1 MAEII
6 VWIEHLVSNIP
17 LPILEVWGRFSF
29 LLGSIIS
36 IFAFTG
42 FTFRNGKT
50 FRISR
55 EVWNWNLTSFY
66 WFLIT
71 FVSIFLTGYLGSFIV
86 LIPGAQ
92 TLESLKD
99 LSVFLCLNFFGY
111 PALLAVPFAYGLSDL
126 IEGVPPEF
134 LWDWLPGYFI
144 NPSLFWLSYQM
155 IGKSPD
161 FRKFRIWV
169 YYLLF
174 VILFLILEP
183 FLWGYLCS
191 EQFGAEI
198 SYHTVSSALLFT
210 TGITWILAP
219 FTMVFAFPLVRRLGF
234 FWAEVPDQ
242 VKEVTLSEPITIWK
256 SGPDEFETLQPD
268 LEIRTGISLQLFIV
282 TPFVCLVLFLV
293 GVTAYVTLKNAEGS
307 AYQMVEVLHRQW
319 SKNINLSLDRYLSEI
334 TSSSKKNYDT
344 PGLIE
349 VLDVSKVNTYGRVF
363 LLDEHLNPLASL
375 SSEVGKTRLLET
387 VRVELKKLGNE
398 INTSEKRF
406 SFAIVTRKPLS
417 RENWNAMVTIYTHP
431 NLKEKT
437 YLITL
442 FPYSFYLSGVISG
455 NSESAMVFAW
465 AILLSLV
472 LAIVV
477 AEFVTRPVLSFAKA
491 SKSLARGDWDIP
503 VGESM
508 IAELKDLSEALR
520 FMSSELKQ
528 SFKRVEESQRLVM
541 ETNSNLE
548 EKIGQRTEAL
558 IESNRSLVEMIETK
572 EKILIDLHK
581 TQTQLLMSEKLA
593 ALGQFA
599 AGITHELNT
608 PLGAITSSV
617 RAMSEIIKNDIINLP
632 DFLESLNLSER
643 EDFRHLLQMGVSFG
657 SRNSGLLS
665 RAEKK
670 ERLGILNSHQI
681 ENPEEIIEDLTSLGI
696 LQLEDPLLKILKKP
710 KSGIIL
716 QNVLILGSLYRLV
729 YIVQTATEK
738 ASHVV
743 NALKHYLYT
752 DRSETETNFQNVHIP
767 TELDSILTLYQ
778 TKIKNDVE
786 ITKFYTTADYCLAE
800 RDKLNQVW
808 INLINNALQAMDYKG
823 KIKISVTSNTN
834 FVITAIHDTGKGIA
848 PEIHDKI
855 FLPFFTTKKHG
866 EGIGLGLDICKQI
879 VEKMKGTIE
888 FSSDDM
894 GTEFRVY
901 LPKAQEGERD

>member
-6 VWIEHLVSNIP
+6 VWIEQIVSNIP
-17 LPILEVWGRFSF
+17 LPILEVWGRFAF
-29 LLGSIIS
+29 LLGSILS

-42 FTFRNGKT
+42 FTFRNGKL

-71 FVSIFLTGYLGSFIV
+71 FVFIFLTGYLGSSIV

-144 NPSLFWLSYQM
+144 NPTIFWLSYQM

-161 FRKFRIWV
+161 FRKLRVWV
-169 YYLLF
+169 YYFVFVLIFLF
-174 VILFLILEP
+174 LEP
-183 FLWGYLCS
+183 FLWGFLCS

-210 TGITWILAP
+210 TGITWVLAP
-219 FTMVFAFPLVRRLGF
+219 FVMLVTYPVVRRFGL
-234 FWAEVPDQ
+234 FWAEVPGQ
-242 VKEVTLSEPITIWK
+242 VKEVTLSDPQKIWK
-256 SGPDEFETLQPD
+256 SGPTDWEIIQPEPD
-268 LEIRTGISLQLFIV
+268 VRTGISLQLFIV
-282 TPFVCLVLFLV
+282 APFVFLVLVLV
-293 GVTAYVTLKNAEGS
+293 GVTAYVTLKNAENS
-307 AYQMVEVLHRQW
+307 AFQMVEVLHRQW
-319 SKNINLSLDRYLSEI
+319 SKNINLSLDRYLSALPK
-334 TSSSKKNYDT
+334 SSNQDFNPKDLVS
-344 PGLIE
+344 
-349 VLDVSKVNTYGRVF
+349 VLDDSKVNAQGRVF
-363 LLDEHLNPLASL
+363 LLDESLNPLASL
-375 SSEVGKTRLLET
+375 SVDQGKTRLQET

-398 INTSEKRF
+398 INTTEKKF
-406 SFAIVTRKPLS
+406 SFAMVTKKPLS
-417 RENWNAMVTIYTHP
+417 RENWNAMVTIYHHP
-431 NLKEKT
+431 NIKERT

-442 FPYSFYLSGVISG
+442 FPYSFYQSGVITG

-472 LAIVV
+472 LAAVL

-491 SKSLARGDWDIP
+491 SKSLAKGNWDIP

-508 IAELKDLSEALR
+508 IAELKDLSEAFR

-528 SFKRVEESQRLVM
+528 SFERVEESQRLVM

-548 EKIGQRTEAL
+548 DKIGQRTEAL

-581 TQTQLLMSEKLA
+581 TQTQLLLSEKLA

-617 RAMSEIIKNDIINLP
+617 RAMSEILKNDIINLP
-632 DFLESLNLSER
+632 DFLESLDVSER
-643 EDFRHLLQMGVSFG
+643 EDFRYLLHLSVSFG
-657 SRNSGLLS
+657 TRNSGILN
-665 RAEKK
+665 RTEKK
-670 ERLGILNSHQI
+670 ERLGILNSYQI
-681 ENPEEIIEDLTSLGI
+681 ENPEEVVEDLTSLGI
-696 LQLEDPLLKILKKP
+696 LQFEEPLLKMLKKP
-710 KSGIIL
+710 RSGIIL
-716 QNVLILGSLYRLV
+716 QNVLVLGSLYRLV
-729 YIVQTATEK
+729 YVIQTATEK

-752 DRSETETNFQNVHIP
+752 DRLETETNFQNVHIP
-767 TELDSILTLYQ
+767 SELDSILTLYQ

-786 ITKFYTTADYCLAE
+786 ITKLYNATDYCLAE

-808 INLINNALQAMDYKG
+808 INIINNALQAMDYRG
-823 KIKISVTSNTN
+823 KLKISVSSDEVS
-834 FVITAIHDTGKGIA
+834 VITSIQDTGKGIA
-848 PEIHDKI
+848 PEIRDKI

-879 VEKMKGTIE
+879 VEKMKGSIE
-888 FSSDDM
+888 FSSDEN
-894 GTEFRVY
+894 GTTFTVS
-901 LPKAQEGERD
+901 LPKVQRGEKD

>member
-1 MAEII
+1 MAPII
-6 VWIEHLVSNIP
+6 VWIEQIVSNIP
-17 LPILEVWGRFSF
+17 LPILEVWGRFAF

-42 FTFRNGKT
+42 FTFRNGKS

-71 FVSIFLTGYLGSFIV
+71 FVSIFVTGYLGSSIV

-144 NPSLFWLSYQM
+144 NPTMFWLSYQM

-169 YYLLF
+169 YYFLF
-174 VILFLILEP
+174 VLLFLILEP
-183 FLWGYLCS
+183 FLWGFLCS

-198 SYHTVSSALLFT
+198 SYRTVSSALLFT

-219 FTMVFAFPLVRRLGF
+219 FVMFVTFPIIRKIGF
-234 FWAEVPDQ
+234 FWAEVPGQ
-242 VKEVTLSEPITIWK
+242 VKEVTLSDPQTIWK
-256 SGPDEFETLQPD
+256 SGPKEWDILQPESD
-268 LEIRTGISLQLFIV
+268 TRTGISLQLFIV
-282 TPFVCLVLFLV
+282 TPFVLLVLFLV
-293 GVTAYVTLKNAEGS
+293 GVTAYVTLKNAENS

-319 SKNINLSLDRYLSEI
+319 SKNINLSFDRYLSELPK
-334 TSSSKKNYDT
+334 SSIQNFD
-344 PGLIE
+344 PIDLVQ
-349 VLDVSKVNTYGRVF
+349 VLDESKVNNHGHVF

-375 SSEVGKTRLLET
+375 SMGLGKTRLQET

-398 INTSEKRF
+398 IYTSEKRF
-406 SFAIVTRKPLS
+406 SFAIVTKKPLS

-442 FPYSFYLSGVISG
+442 FPNSFYLSGVISG

-465 AILLSLV
+465 AILLSLL
-472 LAIVV
+472 LAVV
-477 AEFVTRPVLSFAKA
+477 IAEFVTRPVLSFAKA
-491 SKSLARGDWDIP
+491 SKSLAKGDWDIP

-508 IAELKDLSEALR
+508 IAELKDLSEAFR

-528 SFKRVEESQRLVM
+528 SFERVEESQRLVM

-548 EKIGQRTEAL
+548 DKIGQRTEAL

-581 TQTQLLMSEKLA
+581 TQTQLLQSEKLA

-617 RAMSEIIKNDIINLP
+617 HTMSEILKNDVTSLP
-632 DFLESLNLSER
+632 EFLESLNVSER
-643 EDFRHLLQMGVSFG
+643 DDFRHLLHMSVSFG
-657 SRNSGLLS
+657 SRNSGLLN
-665 RAEKK
+665 RMEKK

-681 ENPEEIIEDLTSLGI
+681 ENPEEMMDDLASLGI
-696 LQLEDPLLKILKKP
+696 LQLDEPLLKILKKP
-710 KSGIIL
+710 RTGIIL

-729 YIVQTATEK
+729 YVVQTATEK
-738 ASHVV
+738 AAHVV

-752 DRSETETNFQNVHIP
+752 DRLETETNFQKVHIP

-786 ITKFYTTADYCLAE
+786 ITKLYTTTDYCLAE

-808 INLINNALQAMDYKG
+808 INIINNALQAMDYRG
-823 KIKISVTSNTN
+823 KLRISVSSNEDT
-834 FVITAIHDTGKGIA
+834 VITSIHDTGKGIA
-848 PEIHDKI
+848 VEIRDKI

-879 VEKMKGTIE
+879 VEKMRGSIE
-888 FSSDDM
+888 FSSDEN

-901 LPKAQEGERD
+901 LPKAEKGERD

>member
-71 FVSIFLTGYLGSFIV
+71 FVSIFLTGYLGSSIV

-161 FRKFRIWV
+161 FRKVRIWV
-169 YYLLF
+169 YYFLF
-174 VILFLILEP
+174 VFLFFILEP

-198 SYHTVSSALLFT
+198 SYHTISSALIFT

-219 FTMVFAFPLVRRLGF
+219 FVMLFVYPLVRRLGF

-256 SGPDEFETLQPD
+256 SGPDEFETLQAD
-268 LEIRTGISLQLFIV
+268 LETRTGISLQLFIV

-293 GVTAYVTLKNAEGS
+293 GVTAYVTLKNAEQS
-307 AYQMVEVLHRQW
+307 AFQMVEVLHRQW
-319 SKNINLSLDRYLSEI
+319 SKNINLSLDRYLSELPL
-334 TSSSKKNYDT
+334 SDKKNYDMS
-344 PGLIE
+344 GLID
-349 VLDVSKVNTYGRVF
+349 VLEVSKVNTYGRVF
-363 LLDEHLNPLASL
+363 LLDEHLNPMASL

-398 INTSEKRF
+398 INTAEKRF
-406 SFAIVTRKPLS
+406 SFAIVTKKPLA

-442 FPYSFYLSGVISG
+442 FPYSFYLSGVITG

-465 AILLSLV
+465 AILLSLL
-472 LAIVV
+472 LAIVL
-477 AEFVTRPVLSFAKA
+477 AEFVTRPVLSFANA
-491 SKSLARGDWDIP
+491 SKSLAKGDWDIP

-508 IAELKDLSEALR
+508 IAELKDLSVALR

-528 SFKRVEESQRLVM
+528 SFERVEESQRLVM

-581 TQTQLLMSEKLA
+581 TQTQLLLSEKLA

-617 RAMSEIIKNDIINLP
+617 RAMSEIIKNDITNLP
-632 DFLESLNLSER
+632 DFLESLDHSER
-643 EDFRHLLQMGVSFG
+643 EDFRQLLHMGVSFG
-657 SRNSGLLS
+657 SRNSGLLN

-681 ENPEEIIEDLTSLGI
+681 ENPEEMIEDLTSLGI
-696 LQLEDPLLKILKKP
+696 LQLEEPLLKILKKP
-710 KSGIIL
+710 RSGIIL

-786 ITKFYTTADYCLAE
+786 ITKFYSTADYCLAE

-808 INLINNALQAMDYKG
+808 INLINNALQAMDYRG
-823 KIKISVTSNTN
+823 KLKITVSSNADS
-834 FVITAIHDTGKGIA
+834 VITSIHDSGKGIA
-848 PEIHDKI
+848 PEIRDKI

-888 FSSDDM
+888 FSSDDT
-894 GTEFRVY
+894 GTEFRVC
-901 LPKAQEGERD
+901 LPKAREGERD

>member
-198 SYHTVSSALLFT
+198 SYHTISSALIFT

-219 FTMVFAFPLVRRLGF
+219 FAMVFVFPLVRRLGF

-256 SGPDEFETLQPD
+256 SGPDEFETVQPD

-319 SKNINLSLDRYLSEI
+319 SKNINLSLDRYLSETAI
-334 TSSSKKNYDT
+334 SSKKNYDT

-349 VLDVSKVNTYGRVF
+349 VLDVSKVNTHGRVF

-572 EKILIDLHK
+572 EKILNDLHK

-632 DFLESLNLSER
+632 DFLEALNLSER

-752 DRSETETNFQNVHIP
+752 DRSESETNFQNVHIP

>member
-1 MAEII
+1 MVEII
-6 VWIEHLVSNIP
+6 VWIELVISNIP

-71 FVSIFLTGYLGSFIV
+71 FVTIFLTGYLGSSIV

-144 NPSLFWLSYQM
+144 NPSLFWISYQM

-169 YYLLF
+169 YYFLFVLLF
-174 VILFLILEP
+174 LFLEP

-219 FTMVFAFPLVRRLGF
+219 FVMLVTFPLVRRYGL
-234 FWAEVPDQ
+234 FWAEVPGQ
-242 VKEVTLSEPITIWK
+242 MKEVTLSEPQTIWK
-256 SGPDEFETLQPD
+256 SGPKEFDNLQTESD
-268 LEIRTGISLQLFIV
+268 LRSGISLQLFIV
-282 TPFVCLVLFLV
+282 TPFVCLVLILV
-293 GVTAYVTLKNAEGS
+293 GVTAYITLKNAEQS
-307 AYQMVEVLHRQW
+307 AFQMVEVLHRQW
-319 SKNINLSLDRYLSEI
+319 SKNISLSLDRYLSSIPATNNEI
-334 TSSSKKNYDT
+334 RDISGFEK
-344 PGLIE
+344 
-349 VLDVSKVNTYGRVF
+349 VLDDSKVNSQGRVF
-363 LLDEHLNPLASL
+363 LLDEQLYPLASL
-375 SSEVGKTRLLET
+375 SSEFRKSRLLET
-387 VRVELKKLGNE
+387 VRVELKKLGND

-406 SFAIVTRKPLS
+406 SFAVVTKKPLS
-417 RENWNAMVTIYTHP
+417 RDNWNAMVTIYVHP

-442 FPYSFYLSGVISG
+442 FPYSFYLSGVITG

-465 AILLSLV
+465 AILLSLILAAV
-472 LAIVV
+472 L

-491 SKSLARGDWDIP
+491 SKSLARGDWNYP
-503 VGESM
+503 VDESM
-508 IAELKDLSEALR
+508 IAELKDLSEAFR

-528 SFKRVEESQRLVM
+528 SFERVEESQRLVM

-572 EKILIDLHK
+572 EKILIDLHN

-617 RAMSEIIKNDIINLP
+617 RAMSEILKNDITDLP
-632 DFLESLNLSER
+632 VFLESLNLSER
-643 EDFRHLLQMGVSFG
+643 EDFRYLLHLSVSFG
-657 SRNSGLLS
+657 SRNSGLLN

-696 LQLEDPLLKILKKP
+696 LQLDEPLLKVLKKP
-710 KSGIIL
+710 RSGIIL
-716 QNVLILGSLYRLV
+716 QNVLILGGLYRLV
-729 YIVQTATEK
+729 YVVQTATEK
-738 ASHVV
+738 ASHVI
-743 NALKHYLYT
+743 NALKHYLHT
-752 DRSETETNFQNVHIP
+752 DRLETETKFQNVHIP
-767 TELDSILTLYQ
+767 TEIDSILTLYQ
-778 TKIKNDVE
+778 AKIKNDVE
-786 ITKFYTTADYCLAE
+786 IIKFYSTSDYCLVE

-808 INLINNALQAMDYKG
+808 INIINNALQAMDYRG
-823 KIKISVTSNTN
+823 KLIISVTSDTN
-834 FVITAIHDTGKGIA
+834 SVITSIQDSGKGIA
-848 PEIHDKI
+848 PEIRDKI

-879 VEKMKGTIE
+879 VEKMKGRIE
-888 FSSDDM
+888 FSSDDH

-901 LPKAQEGERD
+901 LPKVVEGERV

>member
-71 FVSIFLTGYLGSFIV
+71 FVSIFLTGYLGSSIV

-155 IGKSPD
+155 IGKRPD

-169 YYLLF
+169 YYFLF
-174 VILFLILEP
+174 VLFFLLLEP

-191 EQFGAEI
+191 EQFGSEI
-198 SYHTVSSALLFT
+198 SYHTISSALLFT
-210 TGITWILAP
+210 TGLTWILAP
-219 FTMVFAFPLVRRLGF
+219 FAMFVTFPIVRRFGL
-234 FWAEVPDQ
+234 FWAEVPGQ
-242 VKEVTLSEPITIWK
+242 VKEVTLSDPQTIWK
-256 SGPDEFETLQPD
+256 SGPNEWENSAQD
-268 LEIRTGISLQLFIV
+268 LEPRTGISLQLFIV
-282 TPFVCLVLFLV
+282 TPFVCLVLILV
-293 GVTAYVTLKNAEGS
+293 GITAYVTLKNAENS
-307 AYQMVEVLHRQW
+307 AFQMVEVLHRQW
-319 SKNINLSLDRYLSEI
+319 SKNISLSLDQYLLSI
-334 TSSSKKNYDT
+334 KPTNRNYFDSK
-344 PGLIE
+344 GLGK
-349 VLDVSKVNTYGRVF
+349 VLDVSKVNDQGRVF

-375 SSEVGKTRLLET
+375 STELGKSRLLET
-387 VRVELKKLGNE
+387 VRVELKKIGNE
-398 INTSEKRF
+398 INTTEKRF
-406 SFAIVTRKPLS
+406 SFAIVTKRPLS

-431 NLKEKT
+431 TIKEKA

-442 FPYSFYLSGVISG
+442 FPYSFYLSGVITG

-465 AILLSLV
+465 AILLSLILAAV
-472 LAIVV
+472 L

-491 SKSLARGDWDIP
+491 SKSFAKGDWNYP
-503 VGESM
+503 VDESM
-508 IAELKDLSEALR
+508 IAELKDLSEAFR

-528 SFKRVEESQRLVM
+528 SFERVEESQRLVM

-548 EKIGQRTEAL
+548 EKIDQRTEAL

-608 PLGAITSSV
+608 PLGAIASSV
-617 RAMSEIIKNDIINLP
+617 RAMSEILKNDIIDLP
-632 DFLESLNLSER
+632 AFLESLDVSER
-643 EDFRHLLQMGVSFG
+643 EDFRYLLHLGLAFG
-657 SRNSGLLS
+657 SRNSGLLN

-670 ERLGILNSHQI
+670 ERMGILNSHQI

-696 LQLEDPLLKILKKP
+696 LQLDEPLLKILKKP
-710 KSGIIL
+710 RSGIIL

-729 YIVQTATEK
+729 YVVQTATDK

-743 NALKHYLYT
+743 NALKHYLHT
-752 DRSETETNFQNVHIP
+752 DRLETETKFQNVYIP
-767 TELDSILTLYQ
+767 TEMDSILTLYQ
-778 TKIKNDVE
+778 SKIKKDVE
-786 ITKFYTTADYCLAE
+786 IIKSYTTSDYCLAE

-808 INLINNALQAMDYKG
+808 INIINNALQAMDFRG
-823 KIKISVTSNTN
+823 KLKITVSSNADT
-834 FVITAIHDTGKGIA
+834 VITCIQDTGKGIA
-848 PEIHDKI
+848 PEIRDKI

-888 FSSDDM
+888 FTSDET

-901 LPKAQEGERD
+901 LPKVIEGERD

>member
-1 MAEII
+1 MVEVI
-6 VWIEHLVSNIP
+6 VWIEHVIANIP

-55 EVWNWNLTSFY
+55 EVWQWNLTSFY
-66 WFLIT
+66 WFVIT
-71 FVSIFLTGYLGSFIV
+71 FVSIFLTGYLGSSIV

-144 NPSLFWLSYQM
+144 NPTLFWLSYQM

-161 FRKFRIWV
+161 FRKVRVWF
-169 YYLLF
+169 YYFLF
-174 VILFLILEP
+174 VVLFLLLEP

-191 EQFGAEI
+191 EQFGAEL
-198 SYHTVSSALLFT
+198 SYHTISSALLFT

-219 FTMVFAFPLVRRLGF
+219 FAMLLTFPIVRKFGF
-234 FWAEVPDQ
+234 FWAEVPGQ
-242 VKEVTLSEPITIWK
+242 VKEVTLSDPPWVWV
-256 SGPDEFETLQPD
+256 SGPTELKISEKDSD
-268 LEIRTGISLQLFIV
+268 IKTGISLQLFIV
-282 TPFVCLVLFLV
+282 TPFVCLVLVLV
-293 GVTAYVTLKNAEGS
+293 GITSYVTLKNEEQS
-307 AYQMVEVLHRQW
+307 AFQLVEVLHRQW
-319 SKNINLSLDRYLSEI
+319 SKNINLSLDRYLSE
-334 TSSSKKNYDT
+334 SSQKLNNNYEQ
-344 PGLIE
+344 GKLVE
-349 VLDVSKVNTYGRVF
+349 VLDNSKVNSQGRVF

-375 SSEVGKTRLLET
+375 SSETNKSRLLEIAK
-387 VRVELKKLGNE
+387 VELKKLGNE
-398 INTSEKRF
+398 IYTSEKRF
-406 SFAIVTRKPLS
+406 SFAVVTKKPLS
-417 RENWNAMVTIYTHP
+417 RENWNAMVTVYTHP
-431 NLKEKT
+431 KLKEKT

-442 FPYSFYLSGVISG
+442 FPSSFYLSGVISG
-455 NSESAMVFAW
+455 NSKSAMVFAW
-465 AILLSLV
+465 AILLSLI
-472 LAIVV
+472 LAAVV
-477 AEFVTRPVLSFAKA
+477 SEFVTRPVLSFAKA
-491 SKSLARGDWDIP
+491 SKSLAKGDWNYP

-508 IAELKDLSEALR
+508 IAELKDLSDAFR
-520 FMSSELKQ
+520 FMSSELRQ
-528 SFKRVEESQRLVM
+528 SFERVEESQRLVM

-548 EKIGQRTEAL
+548 EKIVLRTEAL
-558 IESNRSLVEMIETK
+558 IESNLNLIDMIETK

-581 TQTQLLMSEKLA
+581 TQNQLLQSEKLA

-617 RAMSEIIKNDIINLP
+617 YTMSEILKNDIANLP
-632 DFLESLNLSER
+632 DFLESLDAFEK
-643 EDFRHLLQMGVSFG
+643 EDFRFFLQLSVSYG
-657 SRNSGLLS
+657 SRHSGLLN
-665 RAEKK
+665 RTEKK

-681 ENPEEIIEDLTSLGI
+681 ENPEEVLEDLISLGI
-696 LQLEDPLLKILKKP
+696 LQIDEPILKKLKNP
-710 KSGIIL
+710 NAGIIL

-729 YIVQTATEK
+729 YVIQTATEK

-752 DRSETETNFQNVHIP
+752 DRLETETNFQNVHIP

-786 ITKFYTTADYCLAE
+786 VTKLYKTSDYCLAE

-808 INLINNALQAMDYKG
+808 INILNNALQAMEYRG
-823 KIKISVTSNTN
+823 KLTISVFSNEN
-834 FVITAIHDTGKGIA
+834 SVITSILDSGKGIA
-848 PEIHDKI
+848 PEIRDKI

-888 FSSDDM
+888 FSSDDR

-901 LPKAQEGERD
+901 LPKAIEGERD

>member
-219 FTMVFAFPLVRRLGF
+219 FAMVFAFPLVRRLGF

>member
-71 FVSIFLTGYLGSFIV
+71 FVSIFLTGYLGSSIV

-198 SYHTVSSALLFT
+198 SYHTISSALLFT

-219 FTMVFAFPLVRRLGF
+219 FAMVFVFPLVRRLGF

-334 TSSSKKNYDT
+334 AISSKKSYDT

-349 VLDVSKVNTYGRVF
+349 VLDVSKVNTHGRVF

-398 INTSEKRF
+398 INTSEKTD
-406 SFAIVTRKPLS
+406 SLAILTRKPLS

-599 AGITHELNT
+599 AGITLVLNT

-617 RAMSEIIKNDIINLP
+617 RVISVFIKNFIINIP

>member
-6 VWIEHLVSNIP
+6 VWIEHIVSNIP
-17 LPILEVWGRFSF
+17 LPILEVWGRFAF
-29 LLGSIIS
+29 LFGSILS

-42 FTFRNGKT
+42 FTFRNGKS

-71 FVSIFLTGYLGSFIV
+71 FVSIFVTGYLGSSIV

-99 LSVFLCLNFFGY
+99 LSVFLCLNFFGF

-144 NPSLFWLSYQM
+144 NPTMFWLSYQM

-161 FRKFRIWV
+161 FRKFRIWI
-169 YYLLF
+169 YYFLF
-174 VILFLILEP
+174 VLLFLILEP
-183 FLWGYLCS
+183 FLWGFLCS

-198 SYHTVSSALLFT
+198 SYHTISSALLFT

-219 FTMVFAFPLVRRLGF
+219 FVMLVTFPIVRRFGL
-234 FWAEVPDQ
+234 FWAEVPGQ
-242 VKEVTLSEPITIWK
+242 MKEVTLSDPQSIWK
-256 SGPDEFETLQPD
+256 SGPKEWKILQPESD
-268 LEIRTGISLQLFIV
+268 KRSGISLQLFIV
-282 TPFVCLVLFLV
+282 APFVFLVLFLV
-293 GVTAYVTLKNAEGS
+293 GVTAYVTLKNAEKS
-307 AYQMVEVLHRQW
+307 AFQMVEVLHRQW
-319 SKNINLSLDRYLSEI
+319 SKNIQLNLDRHFSNLSELTVQNLN
-334 TSSSKKNYDT
+334 SKD
-344 PGLIE
+344 LMV
-349 VLDVSKVNTYGRVF
+349 VLDDSKVNEQGRVF
-363 LLDEHLNPLASL
+363 LLDDNLNSLASL
-375 SSEVGKTRLLET
+375 STDQGKTRLQET
-387 VRVELKKLGNE
+387 VRIELKKLGNE

-406 SFAIVTRKPLS
+406 SFAIVTKRPLS
-417 RENWNAMVTIYTHP
+417 RENWNAMVTVYIP
-431 NLKEKT
+431 PKLKVKT

-442 FPYSFYLSGVISG
+442 FPYSFYLSGVITG

-465 AILLSLV
+465 AILLSLLLAVV
-472 LAIVV
+472 L

-491 SKSLARGDWDIP
+491 SKSLAKGDWDIP
-503 VGESM
+503 IGESM
-508 IAELKDLSEALR
+508 IAELKDLSEAFR

-528 SFKRVEESQRLVM
+528 SFERVEESQRLVM

-548 EKIGQRTEAL
+548 DKIGQRTEAL

-581 TQTQLLMSEKLA
+581 TQTQLLQSEKLA

-617 RAMSEIIKNDIINLP
+617 HTMSEILKNDVTSLP
-632 DFLESLNLSER
+632 EFLESLDVSER
-643 EDFRHLLQMGVSFG
+643 EDFRHLLYMSVSFG
-657 SRNSGLLS
+657 SRNSGLLN
-665 RAEKK
+665 RMEKK

-681 ENPEEIIEDLTSLGI
+681 ENPEEVMDDLTSLGI
-696 LQLEDPLLKILKKP
+696 LQLDEPLLKILKKP
-710 KSGIIL
+710 RTGIIL

-729 YIVQTATEK
+729 YVVQTATEK
-738 ASHVV
+738 AAHVV

-752 DRSETETNFQNVHIP
+752 DRLETETNFQSVHIP

-786 ITKFYTTADYCLAE
+786 ITKFYTTTDYCLAE

-808 INLINNALQAMDYKG
+808 INIINNALQAMDYRG
-823 KIKISVTSNTN
+823 KLRISVSSNEDSVVT
-834 FVITAIHDTGKGIA
+834 TIHDMGIGIA
-848 PEIHDKI
+848 PEIRDKI

-879 VEKMKGTIE
+879 VEKMRGSIE
-888 FSSDDM
+888 FSSDEN

-901 LPKAQEGERD
+901 LPKAQKGERD

>member
-1 MAEII
+1 MLEII
-6 VWIEHLVSNIP
+6 VWIEHVIANIP

-36 IFAFTG
+36 IFAFSG
-42 FTFRNGKT
+42 FTFRNGKS

-66 WFLIT
+66 WFVIT
-71 FVSIFLTGYLGSFIV
+71 FVSIFLTGYLGSSIV

-144 NPSLFWLSYQM
+144 NPTIFWLSYQM

-161 FRKFRIWV
+161 FRKVRVWV
-169 YYLLF
+169 YYFLFVLLF
-174 VILFLILEP
+174 LSLEP

-191 EQFGAEI
+191 EQFGSEI

-219 FTMVFAFPLVRRLGF
+219 LVMLVTFPIVRRLGF
-234 FWAEVPDQ
+234 FWAEVPGQ
-242 VKEVTLSEPITIWK
+242 VKEVTLSDPPWIWT
-256 SGPDEFETLQPD
+256 SGPNGQKISDKESD
-268 LEIRTGISLQLFIV
+268 LKTGISLQLFIV
-282 TPFVCLVLFLV
+282 TPFVCLVLVLV
-293 GVTAYVTLKNAEGS
+293 GITSYVTLKNAEQ
-307 AYQMVEVLHRQW
+307 AAFQMVEVLHRQW
-319 SKNINLSLDRYLSEI
+319 SKNINLSLDRYFSEI
-334 TSSSKKNYDT
+334 PNSPGEQYEQSK
-344 PGLIE
+344 LVE
-349 VLDVSKVNTYGRVF
+349 VLDDSKVNAQGKVF
-363 LLDEHLNPLASL
+363 LLDAHLNPLASL
-375 SSEVGKTRLLET
+375 SSETNKSRVLEV
-387 VRVELKKLGNE
+387 VRVELKKLENE
-398 INTSEKRF
+398 ISASEKRF
-406 SFAIVTRKPLS
+406 SFAVVTKKPLS
-417 RENWNAMVTIYTHP
+417 RENWNAMVTIYSHP
-431 NLKEKT
+431 KLKEKT

-442 FPYSFYLSGVISG
+442 FPYSFYLSGVFTG
-455 NSESAMVFAW
+455 NSKSAMVFAW
-465 AILLSLV
+465 AILLSLI
-472 LAIVV
+472 LAAVIS
-477 AEFVTRPVLSFAKA
+477 EFVTRPVLSFANA
-491 SKSLARGDWDIP
+491 SKSLAKGDWNYP

-508 IAELKDLSEALR
+508 IAELKDLSEAFR
-520 FMSSELKQ
+520 FMSSELRQ
-528 SFKRVEESQRLVM
+528 SFERVEESQRLVM

-548 EKIGQRTEAL
+548 EKIVQRTEAL
-558 IESNRSLVEMIETK
+558 IESNRSLLEMIETK

-581 TQTQLLMSEKLA
+581 TQTQLLQSEKLA

-617 RAMSEIIKNDIINLP
+617 HSMSEILKNDIESLP
-632 DFLESLNLSER
+632 DFLESLDVTEK
-643 EDFRHLLQMGVSFG
+643 EDFRFFLNLGVSFG
-657 SRNSGLLS
+657 ARHAGLLN
-665 RAEKK
+665 RTEKK
-670 ERLGILNSHQI
+670 ERIGILNSHQI
-681 ENPEEIIEDLTSLGI
+681 ENPEEVMEDLTSLGI
-696 LQLEDPLLKILKKP
+696 LQLDEPILKVLKRP

-716 QNVLILGSLYRLV
+716 QNVLILGSLYRLAYV
-729 YIVQTATEK
+729 IQTATEK

-752 DRSETETNFQNVHIP
+752 DRLETETNFQNVHIP

-786 ITKFYTTADYCLAE
+786 VTKLYKTTDYCLAE

-808 INLINNALQAMDYKG
+808 INIINNALQAMEYRG
-823 KIKISVTSNTN
+823 KLTISVFSNEDM
-834 FVITAIHDTGKGIA
+834 VITSIQDSGKGIA
-848 PEIHDKI
+848 PEIRDKI

-888 FSSDDM
+888 FSSDDQ

-901 LPKAQEGERD
+901 LPKVIEGERD